1 MSLAKQLVKNST
13 LNYTETLEKS
23 VLMTERDIITT
34 PIPMFNVA
42 LSGDMDGGMT
52 AGMTIFAGQSKMFK
66 SGFSLLM
73 AKAYLDKYKDEDA
86 AMLFYNSEQGSPMRY
101 FDGFGI
107 PKDRVVMSY
116 PETVEELTHD
126 VVNQLSKIER
136 GDKVIIVVD
145 SIGNLASKKEVDDA
159 MTGSDK
165 ADFTR
170 PKKIRS
176 FFRVCYPKITN
187 RNLPMIV
194 VNHTY
199 QNIGSFISEQKMSG
213 GEGIYYNADSIFFIT
228 RKQDK
233 DKQKELQGWQFNMKV
248 EKSRFVK
255 EKAVIPINLKN
266 EGGLSVWSGLFD
278 IALELGYIKKV
289 KQGVFNTNLDGSGI
303 TGPDGSSEF
312 KREDVEFNDQFW
324 ASMLE
329 HTDFKKA
336 IHNKYTLGGQMLGEP
351 K

>member
-42 LSGDMDGGMT
+42 LSGDIDGGMS

-73 AKAYLDKYKDEDA
+73 AKSYLDKYKDEDA
-86 AMLFYNSEQGSPMRY
+86 ALLFYNSEQGSPMRY
-101 FDGFGI
+101 FEGFDI
-107 PKDRVVMSY
+107 PKDRVIMSY
-116 PETVEELTHD
+116 PETIEELTHD
-126 VVNQLSKIER
+126 VVNQLAKIER
-136 GDKVIIVVD
+136 GMRVMIVVD

-159 MTGSDK
+159 LSGSDK

-176 FFRVCYPKITN
+176 FFRVNYPKITN
-187 RNLPMIV
+187 RNIPMVV

-199 QNIGSFISEQKMSG
+199 KDIGSFIATEKMSG
-213 GEGIYYNADSIFFIT
+213 GEGVYYNADSIFIIT

-233 DKQKELQGWQFNMKV
+233 DANKELQGWQFNMRV

-255 EKAVIPINLKN
+255 EKSVIPINLKN
-266 EGGLSVWSGLFD
+266 EGGISKWSGLFD
-278 IALELGYIKKV
+278 VALELGYIKKV
-289 KQGVFNTNLDGSGI
+289 KQGTYSTSFLD
-303 TGPDGSSEF
+303 TGTEEF
-312 KREDVEFNDQFW
+312 KRDEREFDDVFW
-324 ASMLE
+324 KAILE
-329 HTDFKKA
+329 TTDFKQA
-336 IHNKYTLGGQMLGEP
+336 IHDKYALGNQMLGET

>member
-13 LNYTETLEKS
+13 LNYTEILEKS
-23 VLMTERDIITT
+23 VLMTERDIINT

-42 LSGDMDGGMT
+42 LSGDMDGGMS

-73 AKAYLDKYKDEDA
+73 AKAYIEKYGEDA
-86 AMLFYNSEQGSPMRY
+86 AILYYDSEQGAPMQY
-101 FDGFGI
+101 FEGFEI
-107 PKDRVVMSY
+107 PTNQVVHSH
-116 PETVEELTHD
+116 PETVEDLTHD
-126 VVNQLSKIER
+126 LVNQLEKIER
-136 GDKVIIVVD
+136 GMRVMIIVD
-145 SIGNLASKKEVDDA
+145 SVGNLASRKEVDDA
-159 MTGSDK
+159 ISGSDK

-176 FFRVCYPKITN
+176 FFRVTYPKITN
-187 RNLPMIV
+187 RNLPMVV

-213 GEGIYYNADSIFFIT
+213 GEGIYYNADTIFFIT

-255 EKAVIPINLKN
+255 EKSVIPINLKN
-266 EGGLSVWSGLFD
+266 EGGISKWSGLFD
-278 IALELGYIKKV
+278 IALELGYIKRS
-289 KQGVFNTNLDGSGI
+289 GNTYSSIKELE
-303 TGPDGSSEF
+303 PDAAEF
-312 KREDVEFNDQFW
+312 GWSRADIEFNDDFW
-324 ASMLE
+324 TAMLE
-329 HTDFKKA
+329 KTDIKQA
-336 IHNKYTLGGQMLGEP
+336 VHDKYALSSQMME
-351 K
+351 KVE